1 MIVQDQSE
9 VLAFLRAPDS
19 YRGLVPASMDIE
31 VTQIDTHG
39 AAVFLVGP
47 LAFKMKRAVYFEYMD
62 FSTLERRQQCCT
74 AELVHNRRT
83 SRDIYTGVV
92 AVVRRADGSLAI
104 DGDGEAVEWLVQMRR
119 FDENQVFDRLALRGE
134 LEPQLMAETA
144 AVICNFFD
152 NIEVVRE
159 TGVCDSIADIVEE
172 TARQLAEGV
181 PEVFSGSDTARLTD
195 RQRGTCSDLAAI
207 LGQRQSEGYV
217 RLGHGDL
224 HLRNICMFEGKP
236 ALFDAIEFN
245 DRLAISDILYDLAFL
260 LMDLLHRGLKSHAN
274 LVLNRYLEHIGDDD
288 GLALLPLY
296 LSVRAGIRAFTAIPA
311 AASQSD
317 PVVAARVRA
326 GATEYL
332 ELATGFLEPVK
343 PVLVAIGGLS
353 GSGKSTLAQDLASR
367 IAGPAGAVV
376 LRSDVIRKSLFG
388 VPPTERLGPEGYSP
402 EVTAKVYAQMR
413 ERADRILSGGT
424 SVILDAVHARP
435 DERAAAGDIATR
447 SDLPFH
453 GFWLAADDT
462 VMSGRIE
469 VRQNDAS
476 DANAAILARQLE
488 YDLGEMSWQT
498 VDAGGSP
505 DETLRGVVDRISDAI
520 P

>member
-1 MIVQDQSE
+1 MIVEDQNE
-9 VLAFLRAPDS
+9 VLSFLQVPER
-19 YRGLVPASMDIE
+19 YGNLVPASGDIE
-31 VTQIDTHG
+31 VVQIDTHG

-62 FSTLERRQQCCT
+62 FSSLERRQQCCQ
-74 AELVHNRRT
+74 AELAHNRRT
-83 SRDIYTGVV
+83 SRDIYTKVV
-92 AVVRRADGSLAI
+92 AVVRQADGNLAI
-104 DGDGEAVEWLVQMRR
+104 DGEGEVVEWLVQMRR

-134 LEPQLMAETA
+134 LGAPLMVETA
-144 AVICNFFD
+144 AVICDFFD
-152 NIEVVRE
+152 NIEVVHE
-159 TGVCDSIADIVEE
+159 AGVCDSIADIVEE

-181 PEVFSGSDTARLTD
+181 PDVFSANHTERLTD
-195 RQRGTCSDLAAI
+195 LQRKTCGNLAGI
-207 LGQRQSEGYV
+207 LDQRQPGGYV

-296 LSVRAGIRAFTAIPA
+296 LSVRAGIRAFTAVPA

-317 PVVAARVRA
+317 QVVAARVRA
-326 GATEYL
+326 GALEYL
-332 ELATGFLEPVK
+332 ELATTFLQPETPA
-343 PVLVAIGGLS
+343 LIAIGGLS
-353 GSGKSTLAQDLASR
+353 GSGKSTLAQGLASR

-376 LRSDVIRKSLFG
+376 LRSDVIRKSLFDL
-388 VPPTERLGPEGYSP
+388 PPTTKLGPEGYTP

-413 ERADRILSGGT
+413 DRADGILSGGT

-435 DERAAAGDIATR
+435 DERAAAGEIASR
-447 SDLPFH
+447 SGLPFH
-453 GFWLAADDT
+453 GFWLSADDA

-476 DANAAILARQLE
+476 DADPAILARQLE
-488 YDLGEMSWQT
+488 YDLGEMSWLAVET
-498 VDAGGSP
+498 GGAP
-505 DETLRGVVDRISDAI
+505 DVSLQEVVDRIAETKQ
-520 P
+520 